1 MASDSTQPPQ
11 DPRFGPPDGVRPR
24 LDPTGPPPGQAP
36 LAPGNVGAS
45 AEAGAPAPQAPL
57 APRNAVGRRWGIP
70 ALIAWVTLSAFA
82 GALWFAYEQGVRKG
96 METGFPVVRADDGPV
111 KIRPDDPGGLEVPHR
126 DKRIYER
133 MAGGDEASPEEE
145 ARLRPEPEQPVT
157 REALLASSATEEG
170 DAAGTAAAPVPPPPR
185 DEVESGLGMAGTT
198 AAPVPPPKA
207 TDSASGGSSAAPA
220 EAQMKP
226 ETTAAPV
233 PPPKA
238 AASAS
243 GSSSAAPAEAQA
255 KPETAEAS
263 ASEPPAEEVAP
274 PPPPPPS
281 APAETKAKP
290 ARQASVAPPPRQAV
304 ASRTEASGR
313 ANRSRPRIQI
323 GSYRSAEEAERAW
336 KRLNAREK
344 PILGA
349 LDPLVARA
357 DLGDRGIFYRL
368 QAGPFESVK
377 AARAA
382 CARLE
387 QRKLGCLV
395 VRPAAR

>member
-1 MASDSTQPPQ
+1 MASDSTQPPP
-11 DPRFGPPDGVRPR
+11 DPRLGPPDGVRPR

-36 LAPGNVGAS
+36 LAPGSAGAS
-45 AEAGAPAPQAPL
+45 AEAGDPAAQAPL
-57 APRNAVGRRWGIP
+57 APRNPVGRRWGIP

-82 GALWFAYEQGVRKG
+82 GALWFAYEQGVRRG
-96 METGFPVVRADDGPV
+96 METGFPLVRADDGPV

-133 MAGGDEASPEEE
+133 MAGGDEAPPEEE

-157 REALLASSATEEG
+157 REALLASSAAEEG
-170 DAAGTAAAPVPPPPR
+170 DAAGTTAAAEATAAPVPPPP
-185 DEVESGLGMAGTT
+185 E
-198 AAPVPPPKA
+198 A
-207 TDSASGGSSAAPA
+207 TG
-220 EAQMKP
+220 
-226 ETTAAPV
+226 
-233 PPPKA
+233 
-238 AASAS
+238 SAS
-243 GSSSAAPAEAQA
+243 GSSPPAPAAAEPE
-255 KPETAEAS
+255 PETAEAS
-263 ASEPPAEEVAP
+263 ASEPPAAEAAP

-281 APAETKAKP
+281 APAETKEKP
-290 ARQASVAPPPRQAV
+290 ARKASVAPPPPPSAPAETKEKPARKASVAPPPRQAV

-313 ANRSRPRIQI
+313 ANRSRPRIQL
-323 GSYRSAEEAERAW
+323 GSYRSAEEAERGW
-336 KRLNAREK
+336 KRLSAREK
-344 PILGA
+344 PILGD

-387 QRKLGCLV
+387 RRKLGCLV